1 MFEFD
6 EEIKSISDQLDEMD
20 KIGATINAKEQ
31 EQYKELQSS
40 LISVQNKKI
49 AKLTEE
55 VLREVF

>member
-20 KIGATINAKEQ
+20 KIGATINAKES

>member
-20 KIGATINAKEQ
+20 KLGATINAKEQ

-40 LISVQNKKI
+40 LISVQNQKI
-49 AKLTEE
+49 AKLKEE
-55 VLREVF
+55 ILREVF